1 MQKRNE
7 CSRTMSIQKKFSSGV
22 AWMSAGSWIEQAVN
36 FAIFALLARLLGVE
50 AFGFLAMAA
59 AFVLIPEFLVRE
71 SVSEIL
77 LTRDALSPGRL
88 NSVFWLLT
96 MFGTALSAI
105 LLAASG
111 PIARFYGAPEVGPL
125 IVALSPTVSMIA
137 LTAVPVALLR
147 RNMQFRVLALR
158 AVAGVVAGGVVGVG
172 MALAGYGVWSL
183 AGQRVTQVGVNV
195 IMAWAAVS
203 WRPGIDIS
211 LHHIRDVFHF
221 GHRMVGL
228 RAAELTA
235 VQMPSIIVGVMLGP
249 TQAGL
254 FSIAWRV
261 VEIASFLVITP
272 LRMVAQPAFSSVA
285 RSGGHAANLL
295 VDIMRMAGLVVF
307 PAFAGLAVLA
317 EPALIVLFGQ
327 KWAPAAPV
335 LSVMSIF
342 GMYLCIEKVQQTYCL
357 AVGKVGVL
365 ALLAWCEVG
374 LAATLIYLAVS
385 LDLTA
390 VAAAFVAGFLIVW
403 PLRFRNLAAIA
414 DIGPGQLARVH
425 ILPMTI
431 TVVMTVSVWL
441 LANWLEGSSNAV
453 ILGLGTLTGILIFTV
468 LTLLLLRNRLHLL
481 RSFLRPAPVAASAA
495 ADPRSP
501 S

>member
-1 MQKRNE
+1 MRKQSGA
-7 CSRTMSIQKKFSSGV
+7 SRAMSIQKKFSSGV

-59 AFVLIPEFLVRE
+59 AFVLISEFLVRE

-77 LTRDALSPGRL
+77 LTQEALSPGRL

-96 MFGTALSAI
+96 VFGIALSAI
-105 LLAASG
+105 LFAASG
-111 PIARFYGAPEVGPL
+111 PIARFYDASEVGPL
-125 IVALSPTVSMIA
+125 IVALSPTVLMIA

-147 RNMQFRVLALR
+147 RDMQFRVLALR

-203 WRPGIDIS
+203 WRPGADIS
-211 LHHIRDVFHF
+211 LHHIRDVFSF

-228 RAAELTA
+228 RAAELAA
-235 VQMPSIIVGVMLGP
+235 VQLPSIIVGVMLGP

-285 RSGGHAANLL
+285 RSGGQATNLL
-295 VDIMRMAGLVVF
+295 VDIMRMAGLAVF
-307 PAFAGLAVLA
+307 PAFAGLAVLS

-357 AVGKVGVL
+357 AAGKVGVL

-374 LAATLIYLAVS
+374 LAATLIYLAVTFG
-385 LDLTA
+385 LTA
-390 VAAAFVAGFLIVW
+390 VATAFVAAFLVVW
-403 PLRFRNLAAIA
+403 PLRFRNLATIA
-414 DIGPGQLARVH
+414 NLGPVQLAGVH
-425 ILPMTI
+425 TLPMTMA
-431 TVVMTVSVWL
+431 VVMAVGVWL
-441 LANWLEGSSNAV
+441 LSNWLAEPSNAV
-453 ILGLGTLTGILIFTV
+453 ILGLGTLTGIVIFVV
-468 LTLLLLRNRLHLL
+468 LALLLSRDRLQLL
-481 RSFLRPAPVAASAA
+481 RSFMRPASA
-495 ADPRSP
+495 PRTP
-501 S
+501 T